1 MYVVTLQS
9 KRERGQDS
17 TPPTPSKTLKEKKA
31 KPNTESGHPQASNND
46 ILEAILE
53 LGKRVTG
60 IESQLGD
67 IKEQNRQNTAMIVS
81 LTKTVQF
88 NSEELKE
95 VKNKVLEVERANSH
109 LLEENKEL
117 KKKVMEQKRYSMRPC
132 LRVRG
137 LKEKKDENL
146 RATIIPILKKIA
158 PEYATDMERAVDVV
172 HRLGKREDNRTRQV
186 IILFALR
193 HVKDEVWLKTKD
205 SPICRMEG
213 ISFAEMLPKE
223 DLEAQER
230 LWPLVDQARKA
241 GKRAFFRGPYAYI
254 DGGRVEDNG
263 LQTSSG

>member
-1 MYVVTLQS
+1 M
-9 KRERGQDS
+9 
-17 TPPTPSKTLKEKKA
+17 
-31 KPNTESGHPQASNND
+31 
-46 ILEAILE
+46 E

-67 IKEQNRQNTAMIVS
+67 IKEQNRQNSAMIVN

-95 VKNKVLEVERANSH
+95 VKKKVLEVERANN
-109 LLEENKEL
+109 LLREENKEL

-158 PEYATDMERAVDVV
+158 PDYAADMERAVDVV
-172 HRLGKREDNRTRQV
+172 HRLGKQEDNRTRQV

-205 SPICRMEG
+205 SPICKMEG
-213 ISFAEMLPKE
+213 ISFADDTLLGWKVNPFPE
-223 DLEAQER
+223 
-230 LWPLVDQARKA
+230 VVCV
-241 GKRAFFRGPYAYI
+241 F
-254 DGGRVEDNG
+254 
-263 LQTSSG
+263 